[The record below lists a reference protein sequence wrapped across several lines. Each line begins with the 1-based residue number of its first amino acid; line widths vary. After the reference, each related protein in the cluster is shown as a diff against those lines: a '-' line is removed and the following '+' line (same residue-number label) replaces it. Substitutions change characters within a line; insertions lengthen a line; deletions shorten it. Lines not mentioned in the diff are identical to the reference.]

1 MLNEEVIPISK
12 EYEERLNLL
21 KKEVCGEPNLPELVG
36 AVALAQARALS
47 YQALPKGRATVPAG
61 LIPTREH

>member
-12 EYEERLNLL
+12 EYEEPLNLL

-36 AVALAQARALS
+36 AVALGFE
-47 YQALPKGRATVPAG
+47 LPSP
-61 LIPTREH
+61 P

>member
-47 YQALPKGRATVPAG
+47 YQTLATVPAG